1 MDRHNVLDRGDLSS
15 RTTGLDRT
23 REAGLVSSRT
33 EMKPHTKTEE
43 TEDGMGNGQSKT
55 SVIRVAIAD
64 DHALF
69 RQGLRTLLDAEP
81 DLQVIG
87 EATNGAEA
95 VALVRETRPDV
106 LLLDLAMPLLG
117 GLEALTEIVNLRVH
131 CRVILL
137 TADIDRSQIIQALRC
152 GARGVVTKHS
162 ACQLLCKSIR
172 AVMAGEYWVGRDTV
186 SDLVEYL
193 NKQMAAG
200 STRERFGLTSRE
212 LQIVREVVEGSTNR
226 EIAQRFQ
233 LSEDTVKHHLSN
245 VFDKLGV
252 YNRLEM
258 ALYVIHHQL
267 LEPNPTSGEEP
278 APRVLPTGRPR
289 TVANTHARRR
299 PTTTDA
305 NANRTTT
312 AEAKAPAPATVPDR

>member
-1 MDRHNVLDRGDLSS
+1 M
-15 RTTGLDRT
+15 
-23 REAGLVSSRT
+23 A
-33 EMKPHTKTEE
+33 
-43 TEDGMGNGQSKT
+43 NGQSKAT
-55 SVIRVAIAD
+55 IIRVAIAD

-95 VALVRETRPDV
+95 VALVRESRPDC

-193 NKQMAAG
+193 NKQIAAG

-226 EIAQRFQ
+226 EIAQRFH

-278 APRVLPTGRPR
+278 APRVLPTGRARPAAVG
-289 TVANTHARRR
+289 VAGRRR
-299 PTTTDA
+299 PTGTDSSGG
-305 NANRTTT
+305 RT
-312 AEAKAPAPATVPDR
+312 AADAKASAPAPPDR

>member
-1 MDRHNVLDRGDLSS
+1 M
-15 RTTGLDRT
+15 
-23 REAGLVSSRT
+23 A
-33 EMKPHTKTEE
+33 
-43 TEDGMGNGQSKT
+43 NGQSKAT
-55 SVIRVAIAD
+55 IIRVAIAD

-95 VALVRETRPDV
+95 VALVRESRPDC

-193 NKQMAAG
+193 NKQIAAG

-226 EIAQRFQ
+226 EIAQRFH

-278 APRVLPTGRPR
+278 APRVLPTGRARPAG
-289 TVANTHARRR
+289 VAAAGRRR
-299 PTTTDA
+299 PTGTDSSGG
-305 NANRTTT
+305 RT
-312 AEAKAPAPATVPDR
+312 AAADAKASAPAPPDR

>member
-1 MDRHNVLDRGDLSS
+1 M
-15 RTTGLDRT
+15 
-23 REAGLVSSRT
+23 A
-33 EMKPHTKTEE
+33 
-43 TEDGMGNGQSKT
+43 NGQSKAT
-55 SVIRVAIAD
+55 IIRVAIAD

-95 VALVRETRPDV
+95 VALVRESRPDC

-193 NKQMAAG
+193 NKQIAAG

-226 EIAQRFQ
+226 EIAQRFH

-278 APRVLPTGRPR
+278 APRVLPTGRARPAG
-289 TVANTHARRR
+289 VGAAARRR
-299 PTTTDA
+299 ATGTDSSGG
-305 NANRTTT
+305 RT
-312 AEAKAPAPATVPDR
+312 AAADAKASAPAPPDR

>member
-1 MDRHNVLDRGDLSS
+1 MAN
-15 RTTGLDRT
+15 
-23 REAGLVSSRT
+23 A
-33 EMKPHTKTEE
+33 
-43 TEDGMGNGQSKT
+43 QSKT
-55 SVIRVAIAD
+55 TIIRVAVAD

-81 DLQVIG
+81 DFQVIG

-95 VALVRETRPDV
+95 VALVRESRPDC

-117 GLEALTEIVNLRVH
+117 GLEALTEIVNLRLH

-226 EIAQRFQ
+226 EIAQRFH

-267 LEPNPTSGEEP
+267 LEPNPTTGEEP
-278 APRVLPTGRPR
+278 APRVLPTGRARP
-289 TVANTHARRR
+289 TVAAGGRRR
-299 PTTTDA
+299 PNGSDSSSGRTVTGDA
-305 NANRTTT
+305 KA
-312 AEAKAPAPATVPDR
+312 AAPAPPDR

>member
-1 MDRHNVLDRGDLSS
+1 M
-15 RTTGLDRT
+15 
-23 REAGLVSSRT
+23 EAK
-33 EMKPHTKTEE
+33 MA
-43 TEDGMGNGQSKT
+43 NGQSKAT
-55 SVIRVAIAD
+55 IIRVAIAD

-95 VALVRETRPDV
+95 VALVRESRPDC
-106 LLLDLAMPLLG
+106 LLLDVAMPLLG
-117 GLEALTEIVNLRVH
+117 GIEALTEIVNLRVH

-137 TADIDRSQIIQALRC
+137 TADIDRSQIIQALRS
-152 GARGVVTKHS
+152 GARGIVTKHS

-172 AVMAGEYWVGRDTV
+172 TVMAGEYWVGRDTV
-186 SDLVEYL
+186 SDLVEYM
-193 NKQMAAG
+193 NKQIAAG

-226 EIAQRFQ
+226 EIAQRFH

-267 LEPNPTSGEEP
+267 LEPGPAASEEP
-278 APRVLPTGRPR
+278 APRALPGRARAATGAQNRKRTETNTSPSR
-289 TVANTHARRR
+289 TVAA
-299 PTTTDA
+299 D
-305 NANRTTT
+305 
-312 AEAKAPAPATVPDR
+312 AKAAASAVPDR

>member
-1 MDRHNVLDRGDLSS
+1 M
-15 RTTGLDRT
+15 
-23 REAGLVSSRT
+23 A
-33 EMKPHTKTEE
+33 
-43 TEDGMGNGQSKT
+43 NGQSKAT
-55 SVIRVAIAD
+55 IIRVAIAD

-95 VALVRETRPDV
+95 VALVRESRPDC

-117 GLEALTEIVNLRVH
+117 GLEALTEIVNLRVP

-193 NKQMAAG
+193 NKQIAAG

-226 EIAQRFQ
+226 EIAQRFH

-278 APRVLPTGRPR
+278 APRVLPTGRARPAG
-289 TVANTHARRR
+289 VAAAGRRR
-299 PTTTDA
+299 PTGTDSGGG
-305 NANRTTT
+305 RT
-312 AEAKAPAPATVPDR
+312 AAADAKASAPAPPDR

>member
-1 MDRHNVLDRGDLSS
+1 MASV
-15 RTTGLDRT
+15 
-23 REAGLVSSRT
+23 
-33 EMKPHTKTEE
+33 
-43 TEDGMGNGQSKT
+43 QSKT
-55 SVIRVAIAD
+55 SNIRVAIAD

-69 RQGLRTLLDAEP
+69 RQGLQTLLNAEP

-95 VALVRETRPDV
+95 VALVRETHPDC
-106 LLLDLAMPLLG
+106 LLLDLAMPLMG
-117 GLEALTEIVNLRVH
+117 GLEALSEIVNLRVH

-137 TADIDRSQIIQALRC
+137 TADVDRAQIIQALRC

-162 ACQLLCKSIR
+162 ACQLLCKAIR

-186 SDLVEYL
+186 SDLVDYL
-193 NKQMAAG
+193 NKQISAT

-226 EIAQRFQ
+226 EIAQRFH

-267 LEPNPTSGEEP
+267 LEPGPASGDDPASRAAPSAPARATVGTQGRRRANAKSDRSVSTEVKG
-278 APRVLPTGRPR
+278 APRG
-289 TVANTHARRR
+289 AA
-299 PTTTDA
+299 
-305 NANRTTT
+305 
-312 AEAKAPAPATVPDR
+312 ATSERQAG

>member
-1 MDRHNVLDRGDLSS
+1 M
-15 RTTGLDRT
+15 
-23 REAGLVSSRT
+23 A
-33 EMKPHTKTEE
+33 
-43 TEDGMGNGQSKT
+43 NGQSKAT
-55 SVIRVAIAD
+55 IIRVAIAD

-87 EATNGAEA
+87 EASNGAEA
-95 VALVRETRPDV
+95 VALVRESRPDC
-106 LLLDLAMPLLG
+106 LLLDLAMPLMG
-117 GLEALTEIVNLRVH
+117 GMDALTEIVNLRLH

-137 TADIDRSQIIQALRC
+137 TADVDRSQIIQALRC

-193 NKQMAAG
+193 NKQIAAG

-226 EIAQRFQ
+226 EIAQRFH

-278 APRVLPTGRPR
+278 AATRVLPTGRARPAGVGTGRRRQTGTESSGGR
-289 TVANTHARRR
+289 TVAA
-299 PTTTDA
+299 D
-305 NANRTTT
+305 
-312 AEAKAPAPATVPDR
+312 AKASVPAPPDR

>member
-1 MDRHNVLDRGDLSS
+1 MAS
-15 RTTGLDRT
+15 
-23 REAGLVSSRT
+23 
-33 EMKPHTKTEE
+33 
-43 TEDGMGNGQSKT
+43 GQSKVT
-55 SVIRVAIAD
+55 NIRVAIAD

-69 RQGLRTLLDAEP
+69 RQGLRTMLDAEP

-95 VALVRETRPDV
+95 VALVRESRPDC

-117 GLEALTEIVNLRVH
+117 GLEALAEIVNLRLQ

-226 EIAQRFQ
+226 EIAQRFH

-278 APRVLPTGRPR
+278 APRVIPTGRTR
-289 TVANTHARRR
+289 SAVSAAGRRR
-299 PTTTDA
+299 VGASDTSSGRAVAADD
-305 NANRTTT
+305 
-312 AEAKAPAPATVPDR
+312 KAPIPAPPDR

>member
-1 MDRHNVLDRGDLSS
+1 M
-15 RTTGLDRT
+15 
-23 REAGLVSSRT
+23 A
-33 EMKPHTKTEE
+33 
-43 TEDGMGNGQSKT
+43 NGQSKT
-55 SVIRVAIAD
+55 SIIRVAIAD

-95 VALVRETRPDV
+95 VALVRESRPDC

-117 GLEALTEIVNLRVH
+117 GLEALTEIVNLRLH

-137 TADIDRSQIIQALRC
+137 TADIDRAQIIQALRC

-193 NKQMAAG
+193 NKQIAAG

-258 ALYVIHHQL
+258 ALYVIHHQI
-267 LEPNPTSGEEP
+267 LEPSGATGEEP
-278 APRVLPTGRPR
+278 APRVLPAARTR
-289 TVANTHARRR
+289 TVAGTQGRRR
-299 PTTTDA
+299 TSATDTSSE
-305 NANRTTT
+305 RTV
-312 AEAKAPAPATVPDR
+312 ATVPKATAPASPDR

>member
-1 MDRHNVLDRGDLSS
+1 M
-15 RTTGLDRT
+15 
-23 REAGLVSSRT
+23 A
-33 EMKPHTKTEE
+33 
-43 TEDGMGNGQSKT
+43 NGQSKAT
-55 SVIRVAIAD
+55 IIRVAIAD

-95 VALVRETRPDV
+95 VALVRESRPDC

-117 GLEALTEIVNLRVH
+117 GLEALTEIVNLRVP

-193 NKQMAAG
+193 NKQIAAG

-226 EIAQRFQ
+226 EIAQRFH

-278 APRVLPTGRPR
+278 APRVLPTGRARPAA
-289 TVANTHARRR
+289 VAAAGRRR
-299 PTTTDA
+299 PTGTDSSGG
-305 NANRTTT
+305 RT
-312 AEAKAPAPATVPDR
+312 AAADAKASAPAPPDR

>member
-1 MDRHNVLDRGDLSS
+1 M
-15 RTTGLDRT
+15 
-23 REAGLVSSRT
+23 A
-33 EMKPHTKTEE
+33 
-43 TEDGMGNGQSKT
+43 NGQSKT
-55 SVIRVAIAD
+55 SIIRVAIAD

-95 VALVRETRPDV
+95 VALVRESRPDC

-117 GLEALTEIVNLRVH
+117 GMEALTEIVNLRLH

-137 TADIDRSQIIQALRC
+137 TADIDRAQIIQALRC

-193 NKQMAAG
+193 NKQIAAG

-258 ALYVIHHQL
+258 ALYVIHHQI
-267 LEPNPTSGEEP
+267 LEPSPATGEEP
-278 APRVLPTGRPR
+278 APRVLPAARTRAVAATQGRRRTSATDTSSGR
-289 TVANTHARRR
+289 TVAT
-299 PTTTDA
+299 
-305 NANRTTT
+305 
-312 AEAKAPAPATVPDR
+312 EAKATAPATPDR

>member
-1 MDRHNVLDRGDLSS
+1 M
-15 RTTGLDRT
+15 
-23 REAGLVSSRT
+23 A
-33 EMKPHTKTEE
+33 
-43 TEDGMGNGQSKT
+43 NGQSKT
-55 SVIRVAIAD
+55 SIIRVAIAD

-95 VALVRETRPDV
+95 VALVRESRPDC

-117 GLEALTEIVNLRVH
+117 GLEALTEIVNLRLH

-137 TADIDRSQIIQALRC
+137 TADIDRAQIIQALRC

-193 NKQMAAG
+193 NKQIAAG

-258 ALYVIHHQL
+258 ALYVIHHQI
-267 LEPNPTSGEEP
+267 LEPSPATGEEP
-278 APRVLPTGRPR
+278 APRVLPAAR
-289 TVANTHARRR
+289 TRAVAGTQGRRR
-299 PTTTDA
+299 TSVTDT
-305 NANRTTT
+305 NSGRTAAT
-312 AEAKAPAPATVPDR
+312 EAKATAPASPDR

>member
-1 MDRHNVLDRGDLSS
+1 
-15 RTTGLDRT
+15 
-23 REAGLVSSRT
+23 
-33 EMKPHTKTEE
+33 
-43 TEDGMGNGQSKT
+43 
-55 SVIRVAIAD
+55 
-64 DHALF
+64 
-69 RQGLRTLLDAEP
+69 
-81 DLQVIG
+81 VIG

-95 VALVRETRPDV
+95 VALVRESRPDC
-106 LLLDLAMPLLG
+106 LLLDLAMPLMG
-117 GLEALTEIVNLRVH
+117 GLEALTEIVNLRLH

-137 TADIDRSQIIQALRC
+137 TADIDRAQIIQALRC

-193 NKQMAAG
+193 NKQIAAG

-267 LEPNPTSGEEP
+267 LEPSPAAGAEP
-278 APRVLPTGRPR
+278 APRVLPAARTRAAAGTQGRKR
-289 TVANTHARRR
+289 TSATDTSSGRTAA
-299 PTTTDA
+299 TDA
-305 NANRTTT
+305 KAT
-312 AEAKAPAPATVPDR
+312 APASPDR

>member
-1 MDRHNVLDRGDLSS
+1 MASV
-15 RTTGLDRT
+15 
-23 REAGLVSSRT
+23 
-33 EMKPHTKTEE
+33 
-43 TEDGMGNGQSKT
+43 QSKT
-55 SVIRVAIAD
+55 SNIRVAIAD

-69 RQGLRTLLDAEP
+69 RQGLQTLLNAEP

-95 VALVRETRPDV
+95 VALVRETHPDC
-106 LLLDLAMPLLG
+106 LLLDLAMPLMG
-117 GLEALTEIVNLRVH
+117 GLEALSEIVNLRVH

-137 TADIDRSQIIQALRC
+137 TADVDRAQIIQALRC

-162 ACQLLCKSIR
+162 ACQLLCKAIR

-186 SDLVEYL
+186 SDLVDYL
-193 NKQMAAG
+193 NKQISAT

-226 EIAQRFQ
+226 EIAQRFH

-267 LEPNPTSGEEP
+267 LEPGPASEHDPASRVAPSAPARATVGTHGKRRANPKSD
-278 APRVLPTGRPR
+278 TGNRSVS
-289 TVANTHARRR
+289 TEVKGSHAG
-299 PTTTDA
+299 
-305 NANRTTT
+305 
-312 AEAKAPAPATVPDR
+312 APATSERQVG